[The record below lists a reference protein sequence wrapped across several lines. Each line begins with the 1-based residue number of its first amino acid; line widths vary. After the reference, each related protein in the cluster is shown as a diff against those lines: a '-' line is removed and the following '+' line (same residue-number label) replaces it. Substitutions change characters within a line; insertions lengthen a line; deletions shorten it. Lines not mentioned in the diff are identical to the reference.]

1 MPRILAA
8 TLAAAALALPGC
20 DYLLDRQ
27 IERNLTRASSEVL
40 TSPDLLVVLCGTG
53 SPLADATR
61 AAACTAVIAGG
72 SFVLVDVGPGSWE
85 QVDLANLPIGELDA
99 VLLTHFHSDHF
110 GDLGEAITQ
119 SWIAGRKRPLD
130 VYGPPGVGRIL
141 AGLREAYAFD
151 TEYRVRHHG
160 EDAMPRAAAFAVAH
174 EIALPPEGS
183 TDAVTVFEQQAPP
196 GGARSEPQAS
206 EVGNAGL
213 RVTAFRVDHAPVS
226 PAVGYRFDWRGRSV
240 VVSGDTR
247 KSASLLANAR
257 GADLLVHEALQPKL
271 TGRGAEMAR
280 RLGQER
286 FAKLASD
293 VPSYHTTP
301 REAAELAQ
309 EAGVK
314 HLVLSHLVPAPTN
327 ALAERLFLDGAGD
340 VFDGEITLG
349 EDGMRF
355 TLAPEP

>member
-1 MPRILAA
+1 VARRLAA
-8 TLAAAALALPGC
+8 ALAAALALTSC
-20 DYLLDRQ
+20 DWLLDRQ
-27 IERNLTRASSEVL
+27 VERSLTRANTDVL

-72 SFVLVDVGPGSWE
+72 TFVLVDAGPGSWE
-85 QVDLANLPIGELDA
+85 QVDLANLPIAELDA
-99 VLLTHFHSDHF
+99 VLLTHFHSDHL

-119 SWIAGRKRPLD
+119 SWIAGRTRPLD
-130 VYGPPGVGRIL
+130 VYGPPGVARIL
-141 AGLREAYAFD
+141 AGLREVYAFD

-160 EDAMPRAAAFAVAH
+160 ENWMPREAASAVAH
-174 EIALPPEGS
+174 EFALPPEGS
-183 TDAVTVFEQQAPP
+183 TEAVVVFE
-196 GGARSEPQAS
+196 RDS
-206 EVGNAGL
+206 L

-226 PAVGYRFDWRGRSV
+226 PAIGYRFDWRGRSV
-240 VVSGDTR
+240 VISGDTR

-271 TGRGAEMAR
+271 TERGAEVAR
-280 RLGQER
+280 RLGQQR
-286 FAKLASD
+286 FAKLAAD

-301 REAAELAQ
+301 REAAEIARD
-309 EAGVK
+309 AGVK

-327 ALAERLFLDGAGD
+327 ALAERLFLDGAGE
-340 VFDGEITLG
+340 VFEGEITLG

-355 TLAPEP
+355 TLAPD